1 MPKSLVLG
9 NGTLLVCFDKHGLV
23 RDFYFPH
30 VGEENQTENCVH
42 RIGIWVDGKFT
53 WLSDESWKIK
63 IDYEEETL
71 VSHIEAVNQEL
82 GIELFFNDVVYN
94 EQNIF
99 IRHITIKNK
108 SNNAREFRVFFNQQ
122 FQIRE
127 LSHGNTAYY
136 EPDTEAVI
144 HYRGR
149 RVFLVSGKCNGRT
162 FDHYSVGLFKI
173 EGKDGT
179 WKDAEDGTLSK
190 NAVEHGNVDSTIA
203 FHQKMDPQGSYII
216 NYWIIAGDNIPL
228 VKGLQR
234 FIQLKTIDHILRTTK
249 DYWHAWVN
257 KIEIDFKDLN
267 QNVIKLFKRSLLIIR
282 THVDNEGAIIASGD
296 SDILQG
302 GRDTYSYMWPRD
314 AAITAL
320 ALDEAGYFEVTNRF
334 FEFCNSVLSEE
345 GYLFHKY
352 RADKSLGS
360 SWHPWVHKDKRQLA
374 IQEDETALVLYAL
387 WNHYLLHRNLEFV
400 EQIYNSFIKKI
411 ADFLYFYRDDQT
423 NLPYGSYDLW
433 EEKFGTSTYTASTVY
448 GALLAACNFAHV
460 LGKEDDSKKYF
471 SGARSVREA
480 IIKHL
485 YNKDKGYFYKLIDLR
500 EKTPKYDDTIDISS
514 FYGPFRF
521 GVLDPTDVRLKEAFK
536 TLQNSLCCNIKIGN
550 VGGAVRY
557 LNDKYQAVDEKLP
570 GNPWFITTLWLYQY
584 HISQAE
590 TLDELKKTRD
600 DLLWVC
606 ERALPSGMLSEQLN
620 PYSGE
625 QLSVSP
631 LIWSHAE
638 LILTV
643 FDYLKKYKKLSE
655 KK

>member
-1 MPKSLVLG
+1 M
-9 NGTLLVCFDKHGLV
+9 
-23 RDFYFPH
+23 
-30 VGEENQTENCVH
+30 E
-42 RIGIWVDGKFT
+42 
-53 WLSDESWKIK
+53 
-63 IDYEEETL
+63 
-71 VSHIEAVNQEL
+71 
-82 GIELFFNDVVYN
+82 
-94 EQNIF
+94 
-99 IRHITIKNK
+99 
-108 SNNAREFRVFFNQQ
+108 
-122 FQIRE
+122 
-127 LSHGNTAYY
+127 
-136 EPDTEAVI
+136 
-144 HYRGR
+144 
-149 RVFLVSGKCNGRT
+149 
-162 FDHYSVGLFKI
+162 
-173 EGKDGT
+173 
-179 WKDAEDGTLSK
+179 
-190 NAVEHGNVDSTIA
+190 
-203 FHQKMDPQGSYII
+203 PQGSCTI
-216 NYWIIAGDNIPL
+216 NYWIIAGDSIPL

-234 FIQLKTIDHILRTTK
+234 FIQLKTVDHIIRTTK

-267 QNVIKLFKRSLLIIR
+267 ENIIKLFKRSLLIIR
-282 THVDNEGAIIASGD
+282 THIDNEGAIIASGD

-314 AAITAL
+314 GAITAL
-320 ALDEAGYFEVTNRF
+320 ALDEAGYFEVTGRF

-352 RADKSLGS
+352 RSDKSLGS
-360 SWHPWVHKDKRQLA
+360 SWHPWVHKGKRQLA

-387 WNHYLLHRNLEFV
+387 WNHYLLNRNLEFV
-400 EQIYNSFIKKI
+400 EQIYNSFIKKT
-411 ADFLYFYRDDQT
+411 ADFLYFYRDDET

-433 EEKFGTSTYTASTVY
+433 EEKFGTSTYTASAVY

-485 YNKDKGYFYKLIDLR
+485 YNKEKGYFYKLIDLR
-500 EKTPKYDDTIDISS
+500 EKNRTYDETIDISS

-521 GVLDPTDVRLKEAFK
+521 GVLDPTDVRLKDAFK

-557 LNDKYQAVDEKLP
+557 FNDKYQIVDDKLP
-570 GNPWFITTLWLYQY
+570 GNPWFVTTLWLYQY
-584 HISQAE
+584 NISQAE
-590 TLDELKKTRD
+590 TLADLKKTRD
-600 DLLWVC
+600 ELLWVC

-631 LIWSHAE
+631 LVWSHAE